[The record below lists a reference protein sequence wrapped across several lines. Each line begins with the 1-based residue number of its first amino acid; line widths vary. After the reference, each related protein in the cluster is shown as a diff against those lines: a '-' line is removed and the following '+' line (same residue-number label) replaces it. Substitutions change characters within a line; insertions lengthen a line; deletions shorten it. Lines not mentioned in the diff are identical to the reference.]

1 MTYKKGDKIGKY
13 TVTRDF
19 DTANGGQ
26 CQWGFAE
33 YNGEEYFIKKFLSP
47 VYPEAKAP
55 GSEKGKQKTKDKCE
69 EFARKHLAM
78 MKALK
83 SCGDG
88 GLVVKTTDFFK
99 YGNEFGSHYFKI
111 SQKVN
116 TSNLCNE
123 VYNLDWKERLFI
135 MLTSVGA
142 LKILHKNS
150 IIHLDLKPDNILI
163 QEWEGKLIAK
173 IIDFDSSIIEGDST
187 PSEELV
193 GDPLYLSPEFAKH
206 INTHGEELPPTKK
219 SDVFSLGLVF
229 CQYWTGKLPGF
240 SDKYRYP
247 YEALLNGKKLK
258 LPMKLPMKLPRF
270 FSNKTKEE
278 ELAEKAVFG
287 LIEKMLI
294 LEPHLRISTDEVHE
308 DLKAIRS
315 GKLPKTSLPAE
326 KKILP
331 KVSRIKTNLKTTN
344 SEKPKEKEDYPKHSK
359 HSKVRINFTKKS

>member
-19 DTANGGQ
+19 DSANGGQ
-26 CQWGFAE
+26 GQWGFAE

-47 VYPEAKAP
+47 VYPELKAP
-55 GSEKGKQKTKDKCE
+55 GSEKGKQKKKDKCE
-69 EFARKHLAM
+69 EFARKQLAM

-99 YGNEFGSHYFKI
+99 HGNEFGSHYFKI
-111 SQKVN
+111 SQKVD
-116 TSNLCNE
+116 TSNLSNE
-123 VYNLDWKERLFI
+123 VHNLDWKKRLFI

-142 LKILHKNS
+142 LRILHKNS

-193 GDPLYLSPEFAKH
+193 GDLLYLSPEFAKH
-206 INTHGEELPPTKK
+206 INTHGEESPLTKK

-229 CQYWTGKLPGF
+229 CQYWTGRLPSF
-240 SDKYRYP
+240 SDKYHYP
-247 YEALLNGKKLK
+247 YEALLNGEKLK
-258 LPMKLPMKLPRF
+258 LPRK
-270 FSNKTKEE
+270 FSSKIKEE
-278 ELAEKAVFG
+278 ELVEKAVFD
-287 LIEKMLI
+287 LIERMLI
-294 LEPHLRISTDEVHE
+294 LEPHIRVSIDEVHE
-308 DLKAIRS
+308 NLKAIRS
-315 GKLPKTSLPAE
+315 GKSPKISSPAE
-326 KKILP
+326 TEILS
-331 KVSRIKTNLKTTN
+331 KGSRIKTNLKTTN
-344 SEKPKEKEDYPKHSK
+344 LEKPKEKEDYPKRSRVK
-359 HSKVRINFTKKS
+359 FNFPKKS